1 MKKNTK
7 KTKKQQ
13 RTVIASATLRYVRN
27 SPVKAR
33 LVMDL
38 IRHQQVA
45 LALQA
50 LRYNPQ
56 KPARLIEKLLLSAV
70 SNAKEQRRADIDSLW
85 VVGGW
90 VNEAPI
96 LKRFRPRA
104 RGSADQVSK
113 RSSHITVQVG
123 LVG

>member
-1 MKKNTK
+1 MKT
-7 KTKKQQ
+7 KTKKAKKE
-13 RTVIASATLRYVRN
+13 RTVISSATLNGVRN

-33 LVMDL
+33 LVMNM

-70 SNAKEQRRADIDSLW
+70 ANAKEQRRADVDSLW

-113 RSSHITVQVG
+113 RSSNITIQVG
-123 LVG
+123 VIG